1 MGEASIRVPVAAS
14 VVQFLHRLFTR
25 GTTRLIYWA
34 VMIVVLW
41 IVGLPLSAIFIASF
55 YSGSPLDPGPFTL
68 ANYVLTYSYGP
79 TYQALINSLLYAT
92 TGTISGL
99 VIGLG
104 FAWLIERTDMPFRGL
119 AWVLIV
125 VPIAI
130 PSFLLS
136 LGYILLLNPT
146 NGVLNVILR
155 WCLGFFG
162 YTADSGPINIYSLG
176 GMLYVNAISGG
187 TSSFLLLVSA
197 FRLMDQQIEDAAMV
211 CGATKWTTLRKVT
224 LPVLLPAIT
233 VATIYKFSGDLN
245 DMDVPLLLG
254 LQSQVYVL
262 PTLIFFS
269 AFYSDTVEWGLA
281 TALSSPFI
289 LIAFGLSYIFYCVVV
304 KNAQQ
309 QKYATVGG
317 KTTQS
322 RRVRLGKWRYAALG
336 IFLVYFLLSTGLPFV
351 ILLWASL
358 LPSYR
363 VPSWEA
369 LSLVS
374 LTNYLE
380 LLQWPNLVPAVWNT
394 LLLGFYTGTSV
405 MAVAFFTSWIIIR
418 SQFRGRFFLDAL
430 TFLPHVLPGSV
441 VALGLVFTYLHPALA
456 PAGLYGTLFI
466 MALGMMVGYLPF
478 AIRVM
483 NGSLTQIHKE
493 LEEAGTVNGAR
504 PITVM
509 VRVTLPLVL
518 PAFLTGFVWVA
529 AHAFRSLTMPLML
542 GSADTETLSVILFNL
557 WERDGDF
564 SGAAALGM
572 GLILITAG
580 LTILARKFIQ
590 RAFGSWE
597 RK

>member
-1 MGEASIRVPVAAS
+1 
-14 VVQFLHRLFTR
+14 
-25 GTTRLIYWA
+25 
-34 VMIVVLW
+34 
-41 IVGLPLSAIFIASF
+41 
-55 YSGSPLDPGPFTL
+55 
-68 ANYVLTYSYGP
+68 LTYTYGP

-92 TGTISGL
+92 TGAISGL
-99 VIGLG
+99 MIGLA
-104 FAWLIERTDMPFRGL
+104 FAWLIERTDMPFRGI

-146 NGVLNVILR
+146 NGVLNVMLR
-155 WCLGFFG
+155 GLLATFG
-162 YTADSGPINIYSLG
+162 YTTDSGPVNIYSLG

-187 TSSFLLLVSA
+187 TSAFLLLVSA

-211 CGATKWTTLRKVT
+211 CGASKVTTLRRVT
-224 LPVLLPAIT
+224 LPILLPAIT
-233 VATIYKFSGDLN
+233 VATIYKFAGDLN

-254 LQSQVYVL
+254 LQSQIYVL

-289 LIAFGLSYIFYCVVV
+289 LIALGLSYLFYHVIV

-309 QKYATVGG
+309 QRYATVGG
-317 KTTQS
+317 KTAQS
-322 RRVRLGKWRYAALG
+322 RRVQLGKWRYGALAM
-336 IFLVYFLLSTGLPFV
+336 FLLYFLLSTGLPFAV
-351 ILLWASL
+351 LLWASL

-374 LTNYLE
+374 LANYLE
-380 LLQWPNLVPAVWNT
+380 LLQWPNLGPAVWNT
-394 LLLGFYTGTSV
+394 LLLGLYTGTIV

-441 VALGLVFTYLHPALA
+441 VALGLVFTYLHPTLA

-478 AIRVM
+478 ATRVM

-504 PITVM
+504 AITVLM
-509 VRVTLPLVL
+509 RVTLPLVL
-518 PAFLTGFVWVA
+518 PAFLTGFIWVA

-542 GSADTETLSVILFNL
+542 GSAETETISVILFNL

-572 GLILITAG
+572 VLILITAT
-580 LTILARKFIQ
+580 LTMLARKFIQ